1 MEKQLLLRTE
11 ELSKEFGPTKAVDK
25 VSIEVHK
32 GTIHGLIGEN
42 GSGKSTVSSMI
53 TGIYRQTSG
62 KMFLEG
68 GEYLPKNQID
78 ANRHGISI
86 IVQEMSTIEDLT
98 VAENIFFGEES
109 KFIKNGIINKKEMNR
124 LAKKYLDA
132 YGFTRIDPARDISA
146 YTFEE
151 RKLIELVK
159 ATYFSPK
166 LLVVDET
173 TTALSHD
180 GREELFTVI
189 RKLKEQGTAVIIISH
204 DLQEVLDICDCI
216 TVLRD
221 GQHIVSFDK
230 TPEITENDLK
240 THMIGRELTGK
251 YYREDTGKEISGEVV
266 LAARNIG
273 TAAGLRDISFELH
286 RGEILGFGGLTESGM
301 HEFGKV
307 LFGAEQAETGTVTLM
322 KNGEPVQIKSIS
334 QAILNDI
341 AYASK
346 NRDQEGLMLQASIAD
361 NVCLSSMDKLQKNGL
376 ISTKKEHRFAEAQV
390 TQLQLKMENVDQF
403 VSALSGG
410 NKQKVVLA
418 KWLARGSEVLILD
431 SPTRGIDVKVK
442 AAIYELMQ
450 QLVAQGKSIIMIS
463 EEILELIGMCDRILV
478 FKDGTVSGE
487 LLRTD
492 GLSEEKI
499 IHCMI

>member
-124 LAKKYLDA
+124 LAKKHLDA

-166 LLVVDET
+166 LLVVDE
-173 TTALSHD
+173 
-180 GREELFTVI
+180 
-189 RKLKEQGTAVIIISH
+189 
-204 DLQEVLDICDCI
+204 
-216 TVLRD
+216 
-221 GQHIVSFDK
+221 
-230 TPEITENDLK
+230 
-240 THMIGRELTGK
+240 
-251 YYREDTGKEISGEVV
+251 
-266 LAARNIG
+266 
-273 TAAGLRDISFELH
+273 
-286 RGEILGFGGLTESGM
+286 
-301 HEFGKV
+301 
-307 LFGAEQAETGTVTLM
+307 
-322 KNGEPVQIKSIS
+322 
-334 QAILNDI
+334 
-341 AYASK
+341 
-346 NRDQEGLMLQASIAD
+346 
-361 NVCLSSMDKLQKNGL
+361 
-376 ISTKKEHRFAEAQV
+376 
-390 TQLQLKMENVDQF
+390 
-403 VSALSGG
+403 
-410 NKQKVVLA
+410 
-418 KWLARGSEVLILD
+418 
-431 SPTRGIDVKVK
+431 
-442 AAIYELMQ
+442 
-450 QLVAQGKSIIMIS
+450 
-463 EEILELIGMCDRILV
+463 DRA
-478 FKDGTVSGE
+478 FP
-487 LLRTD
+487 
-492 GLSEEKI
+492 
-499 IHCMI
+499 

>member
-1 MEKQLLLRTE
+1 
-11 ELSKEFGPTKAVDK
+11 
-25 VSIEVHK
+25 
-32 GTIHGLIGEN
+32 
-42 GSGKSTVSSMI
+42 MI

-68 GEYLPKNQID
+68 GEYLPKIQID

-124 LAKKYLDA
+124 LAKKHLDA

-266 LAARNIG
+266 LAA
-273 TAAGLRDISFELH
+273 
-286 RGEILGFGGLTESGM
+286 
-301 HEFGKV
+301 
-307 LFGAEQAETGTVTLM
+307 
-322 KNGEPVQIKSIS
+322 QIC
-334 QAILNDI
+334 
-341 AYASK
+341 
-346 NRDQEGLMLQASIAD
+346 R
-361 NVCLSSMDKLQKNGL
+361 
-376 ISTKKEHRFAEAQV
+376 R
-390 TQLQLKMENVDQF
+390 
-403 VSALSGG
+403 
-410 NKQKVVLA
+410 
-418 KWLARGSEVLILD
+418 
-431 SPTRGIDVKVK
+431 
-442 AAIYELMQ
+442 
-450 QLVAQGKSIIMIS
+450 
-463 EEILELIGMCDRILV
+463 
-478 FKDGTVSGE
+478 
-487 LLRTD
+487 
-492 GLSEEKI
+492 
-499 IHCMI
+499 